1 MGGLS
6 RWIRR
11 DAVEEGGAVNVDA
24 TTVEVIKGA
33 LIYAA
38 EEMGIALRKSA
49 YSPNIKERMDH
60 SCALFDRERRLIA
73 QAEHIPVHLGSMALA
88 VREGLSRYPGELEE
102 GDMLLLNDP
111 YISGT
116 HLPDL
121 TLIAPVFHGGAVIGY
136 AANKAHHTDVG
147 GKAPGSI
154 AGDST
159 ELYQEGLIIPPV
171 KFIRGGEIDG
181 DLARLIQSNVRTPE
195 TQMGD
200 LRAQIAANNTG
211 SRRLLELVDEY
222 GVELLEA
229 SMAAIMDYS
238 ERRMRAEIGALADG
252 VYEAVDWMED
262 TGSGSEPAAI
272 TVKIEVKGEEISF
285 DYAGTSPQVEGPVNA
300 PLGVTLAGIYYT
312 LISITDP
319 TIPVNDGCFRP
330 ISLHIPEGCMM
341 NPRRPA
347 PVAGGNVETSQRN
360 VDVLLKALSE
370 AAPDRVPAAGPG
382 TMSNISLG
390 GLREDGSPW
399 TFYETV
405 GGGSGGRPASDGVDG
420 VHVNMTNTMNTPIEA
435 MEAYLPLRF
444 VAYSLRPDTGG
455 PGEWRGGC
463 GIERSWTLTGPRATL
478 SILAERVK
486 IPPWGLRGGGSGA
499 LGEYI
504 LERADGSTERLPS
517 KCTIPLRR
525 GETLHIR
532 TPGGGGYGDPFAR
545 RPEHVLRDVRN
556 GLVGIESAKED
567 YGVII
572 DAESLE
578 VLVSETEEYR
588 SNRK

>member
-1 MGGLS
+1 
-6 RWIRR
+6 
-11 DAVEEGGAVNVDA
+11 VNVDA
-24 TTVEVIKGA
+24 TTVDVIKGA

-88 VREGLSRYPGELEE
+88 VREGLSRYRGDLEE

-121 TLIAPVFHGGAVIGY
+121 TLIAPVFHEGEVIGY

-147 GKAPGSI
+147 GRAPGSI

-171 KFIRGGEIDG
+171 KFIRGGEVDG
-181 DLARLIQSNVRTPE
+181 DLASLIQSNVRTPE

-211 SRRLLELVDEY
+211 SRRLLELVGEY
-222 GVELLEA
+222 GVGVVEA

-238 ERRMRAEIGALADG
+238 ERRMRAEVGALADG

-272 TVKIEVKGEEISF
+272 SVRIEVEGDEISF

-300 PLGVTLAGIYYT
+300 PLGVTVAGIYYT

-330 ISLHIPEGCMM
+330 VSLRIPEGCMM

-360 VDVLLKALSE
+360 VDVLLKALTD
-370 AAPDRVPAAGPG
+370 AAPDRVPAAGLG
-382 TMSNISLG
+382 TMSNISIG

-399 TFYETV
+399 TFYETI
-405 GGGSGGRPASDGVDG
+405 GGGSGGRPGSDGVDG

-435 MEAYLPLRF
+435 LEAYLPLRF
-444 VAYSLRPDTGG
+444 QSYSLRPDTGG
-455 PGEWRGGC
+455 VGEWRGGC
-463 GIERSWTLTGPRATL
+463 GIERSWTLTGQAATL

-504 LERADGSTERLPS
+504 LERADGSAERLPS
-517 KCTIPLRR
+517 KCTVPLRR
-525 GETLHIR
+525 GDRLHIR
-532 TPGGGGYGDPFAR
+532 TPGGGGYGDPYAR
-545 RPEHVLRDVRN
+545 GVGLVLRDVRN
-556 GLVGIESAKED
+556 GLVSVESAREG
-567 YGVII
+567 YGVVI
-572 DAESLE
+572 DPVGLE
-578 VLVSETEEYR
+578 VLVYETDDIR
-588 SNRK
+588 GSRR